1 MLQSAGGNKSSAYK
15 WVDAEL
21 LRYQAAGW
29 LHGRKAETVV
39 MVSDAS
45 RFSNPGQE
53 CLLAAVSL
61 PRESVTLWAPPMAGG
76 LPWGPSRPRE
86 LGQRLPERGGALAA
100 HRARVWRQ
108 TGQSIILESLCAF

>member
-76 LPWGPSRPRE
+76 LPRGPSRP
-86 LGQRLPERGGALAA
+86 QGALRSACQDA
-100 HRARVWRQ
+100 TTA
-108 TGQSIILESLCAF
+108 G

>member
-45 RFSNPGQE
+45 RFSNPGE
-53 CLLAAVSL
+53 
-61 PRESVTLWAPPMAGG
+61 
-76 LPWGPSRPRE
+76 
-86 LGQRLPERGGALAA
+86 
-100 HRARVWRQ
+100 
-108 TGQSIILESLCAF
+108 